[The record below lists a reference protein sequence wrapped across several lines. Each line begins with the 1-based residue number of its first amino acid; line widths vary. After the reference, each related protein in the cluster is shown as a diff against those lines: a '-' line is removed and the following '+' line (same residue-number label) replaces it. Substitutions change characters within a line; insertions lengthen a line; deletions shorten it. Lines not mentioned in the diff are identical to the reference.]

1 MAGLFESIQDL
12 MNPHVPFVILVPE
25 RGTAG
30 RLEQKA
36 KQVIK
41 RAKATT
47 WGWQVTESTIAFRV
61 YKPHH
66 YAARGL
72 LEEAGFKFVH

>member
-12 MNPHVPFVILVPE
+12 MNPHEDFTIFVLE
-25 RGTAG
+25 RDAASHV
-30 RLEQKA
+30 EQQV

-47 WGWQVTESTIAFRV
+47 WGWQVTDSKITFRV

-66 YAARGL
+66 YAAHGL
-72 LEEAGFKFVH
+72 LEEAGFKLVH